1 MEIVV
6 SQFGDAA
13 KKVALVGKLDID
25 GAAAIESRLADLARA
40 KGNIV
45 IDMSKVAFIA
55 SIGLRHLVMTA
66 KAVARNAGKMLLLD
80 PNPLVTEVL
89 QVSGLQGI
97 LPIVPT
103 DKWRDP
109 VARSGGCVYKKESNP
124 ANLPGAPRH
133 RGSADQACW
142 FPSGKE
148 GTSRGCHPA

>member
-1 MEIVV
+1 MEILV

-25 GAAAIESRLADLARA
+25 GAAAIESRLADLARS

-66 KAVARNAGKMLLLD
+66 KAVTRNAGKMLLLD

-97 LPIVPT
+97 LPIVRSEQEALAAL
-103 DKWRDP
+103 RD
-109 VARSGGCVYKKESNP
+109 
-124 ANLPGAPRH
+124 
-133 RGSADQACW
+133 
-142 FPSGKE
+142 
-148 GTSRGCHPA
+148 

>member
-6 SQFGDAA
+6 SQFGDSG

-25 GAAAIESRLADLARA
+25 GAAAIERRLADLASA

-97 LPIVPT
+97 LPIV
-103 DKWRDP
+103 
-109 VARSGGCVYKKESNP
+109 RSEQE
-124 ANLPGAPRH
+124 ALALLR
-133 RGSADQACW
+133 
-142 FPSGKE
+142 E
-148 GTSRGCHPA
+148 